1 MSYSRLMQISSG
13 KDKEE
18 EGGGGGGGGETIVQS
33 TYIARGFS
41 KSKQKIEC
49 FDKR

>member
-1 MSYSRLMQISSG
+1 MQISSV

-18 EGGGGGGGGETIVQS
+18 GGGGGGETIVQS